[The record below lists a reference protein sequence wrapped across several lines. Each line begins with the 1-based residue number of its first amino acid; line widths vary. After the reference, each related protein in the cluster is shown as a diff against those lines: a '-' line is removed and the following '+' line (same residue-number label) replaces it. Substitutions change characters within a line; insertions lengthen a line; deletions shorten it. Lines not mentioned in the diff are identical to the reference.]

1 MPAANGA
8 PPYALHKKSKSALQA
23 HSTCAKMTG
32 YAPRS
37 MIPMT
42 RIKKNRSLK
51 RIHKVKTGS
60 ISKLKREAGG
70 DRQNTKRLKGRKTLS
85 VFEKFLLENPEA
97 KQALVQHAVSS
108 DKPAASAVKKD
119 AEKKEVAQKQDGK
132 KQDTRVK
139 AKGDTATEQPEERTE
154 RSKTL
159 LEQLDSK
166 DFDNFY

>member
-1 MPAANGA
+1 MA
-8 PPYALHKKSKSALQA
+8 
-23 HSTCAKMTG
+23 G

-37 MIPMT
+37 IIPMT
-42 RIKKNRSLK
+42 RIKKTRSLK

-60 ISKLKREAGG
+60 ISKLKREAGA

-85 VFEKFLLENPEA
+85 VFEKYLLENPEA
-97 KQALVQHAVSS
+97 KEALTQ
-108 DKPAASAVKKD
+108 PAAGAERPAAKGADKKKD
-119 AEKKEVAQKQDGK
+119 DKAKKQSNESSVAEKA
-132 KQDTRVK
+132 
-139 AKGDTATEQPEERTE
+139 EERTE

>member
-1 MPAANGA
+1 MA
-8 PPYALHKKSKSALQA
+8 
-23 HSTCAKMTG
+23 G

-37 MIPMT
+37 IIPMT
-42 RIKKNRSLK
+42 RIKKTRSLK

-60 ISKLKREAGG
+60 ISKLKREAGA

-85 VFEKFLLENPEA
+85 VFEKYLLENPEA
-97 KQALVQHAVSS
+97 KEALTQ
-108 DKPAASAVKKD
+108 PAA
-119 AEKKEVAQKQDGK
+119 AERPATKGADKKEDS
-132 KQDTRVK
+132 K
-139 AKGDTATEQPEERTE
+139 AKGKRDDTPATENQEERSE

>member
-1 MPAANGA
+1 MP
-8 PPYALHKKSKSALQA
+8 
-23 HSTCAKMTG
+23 G
-32 YAPRS
+32 YAYRS
-37 MIPMT
+37 IIPMT

-70 DRQNTKRLKGRKTLS
+70 NRQNTKRLKGRKTLS
-85 VFEKFLLENPEA
+85 VFEKYLLENPEA
-97 KQALVQHAVSS
+97 KDAPVQTGTGKNDTAKKDGAENQHAKT
-108 DKPAASAVKKD
+108 DNPA
-119 AEKKEVAQKQDGK
+119 ENPAQ
-132 KQDTRVK
+132 
-139 AKGDTATEQPEERTE
+139 ERTG

>member
-97 KQALVQHAVSS
+97 KQALVQPAVST

-119 AEKKEVAQKQDGK
+119 AEKKEVVQ